1 MSEIIKL
8 AEKQVIVDPEIIEL
22 LEYALANA
30 KEGKTMGVLLLEQ
43 GTDGLIGYG
52 TAGLRDRF
60 TVSGALFHALHR
72 VQSDE

>member
-1 MSEIIKL
+1 MSEILKL
-8 AEKQVIVDPEIIEL
+8 AEKPVVVDPEIVEL

-30 KEGKTMGVLLLEQ
+30 KEGKTMGILLLEQ
-43 GTDGLIGYG
+43 GMDGLIGYG